1 MLLIGG
7 PTTKAKEIEK
17 KITRGLEML
26 KFFKFLNSAF
36 LLVSLLACN
45 GMGKD
50 EIPNFK
56 YKDTS
61 NYYFKIDDDSYSV
74 KILRDYNDDNLGR
87 AIDIK
92 ECAIIYKDKIK
103 KWSFCYDDMSM
114 WSVTASGDIVEFKGG
129 TQDRDGNIVDFYVLF
144 KKLASEFYL
153 YEYTWKFGYIDET
166 TNDEKINKVENYYAD
181 HGKKSRLY
189 INQITPKILNDMRKN
204 FYKNK

>member
-17 KITRGLEML
+17 KITQGLEML

-92 ECAIIYKDKIK
+92 ECAIIYKNKTK
-103 KWSFCYDDMSM
+103 NGA
-114 WSVTASGDIVEFKGG
+114 SVMTICLCGA
-129 TQDRDGNIVDFYVLF
+129 L
-144 KKLASEFYL
+144 
-153 YEYTWKFGYIDET
+153 
-166 TNDEKINKVENYYAD
+166 
-181 HGKKSRLY
+181 RLVA
-189 INQITPKILNDMRKN
+189 I
-204 FYKNK
+204 